1 MCFPTS
7 TVFSITSRTGTS
19 MISSTM
25 RSSILLLRHQLNDL
39 KDFLHNPGH
48 RHINDLDEGLRLA
61 SVFSGSVWT
70 SYVALSCNGCALRSW
85 VGDVA
90 PLPCADTSVVGH
102 PCVVS
107 PCSAV
112 EPPTAFPLCGHWCT
126 VGVLAGTHQC
136 ALRCPSKM
144 ASGTKR
150 QLCAVLVLVLR
161 RRGTRIRQSG
171 TVEL

>member
-1 MCFPTS
+1 MS
-7 TVFSITSRTGTS
+7 SRISSIIPGTGTS
-19 MISSTM
+19 TILTKEFGWA
-25 RSSILLLRHQLNDL
+25 SI
-39 KDFLHNPGH
+39 
-48 RHINDLDEGLRLA
+48 
-61 SVFSGSVWT
+61 FSGSVWT
-70 SYVALSCNGCALRSW
+70 SYVAWSCRGCALWSW

-90 PLPCADTSVVGH
+90 PLPCADTSVDWH

-112 EPPTAFPLCGHWCT
+112 EPPTAFPLCGHWC
-126 VGVLAGTHQC
+126 VDVPAGTHQC
-136 ALRCPSKM
+136 ALRCPGRM

-171 TVEL
+171 TVELRIQVPTAMNGPHFMLKHVVSLRNRSMEKGGSK